1 MLEFTLDVTKPYIKG
16 EKCMMCLYIYIRHNQ
31 LIYKG
36 KKIEC
41 MCVYI
46 YTHIH
51 TFFFPIRW
59 TIYIGIIYIYI
70 YIFFLVTPKG
80 EIFVEI
86 NLIKTCLLG
95 YFKK

>member
-36 KKIEC
+36 EKIDIYI
-41 MCVYI
+41 VIIYI
-46 YTHIH
+46 YIH

-59 TIYIGIIYIYI
+59 MIYIGIIYIYI
-70 YIFFLVTPKG
+70 YI
-80 EIFVEI
+80 
-86 NLIKTCLLG
+86 
-95 YFKK
+95 